1 MTAFSD
7 LLDLIGFEEDDVISL
22 CRKWPDGRDGL
33 QSVFT
38 PVSMA
43 PDLADQLD
51 HVDAWYSV
59 CPIRGDIREFLAAEI
74 AAGRRKPNSRG
85 TGDDVVG
92 LRHLWLDIDYK
103 PNGVREPASAKFLV
117 NRLAEIMGTQPAA
130 WVNSGHGCHVYWRL
144 DHEPGVTYW
153 SPGDVEAIANAR
165 AILDRWKAMV
175 NQTAE
180 QLGMRLDP
188 VSDLAR
194 ILRVPGTR
202 NTKDDTR

>member
-7 LLDLIGFEEDDVISL
+7 LLDQIGFEEDDIISL

-43 PDLADQLD
+43 PDLAGQLED
-51 HVDAWYSV
+51 VDAWYSV
-59 CPIRGDIREFLAAEI
+59 CPIREDIREYLAHEV

-103 PNGVREPASAKFLV
+103 PNGVRERASAKYLV
-117 NRLAEIMGTQPAA
+117 STISDKMGAWPSA

-144 DHEPGVTYW
+144 DHEPGVTSW
-153 SPGDVEAIANAR
+153 APGDAAAIANAR
-165 AILDRWKAMV
+165 GLLDRWKAMV
-175 NQTAE
+175 NETAE
-180 QLGMRLDP
+180 SVNMRLDP
-188 VSDLAR
+188 VFDLAR

-202 NTKDDTR
+202 NTKDDAR